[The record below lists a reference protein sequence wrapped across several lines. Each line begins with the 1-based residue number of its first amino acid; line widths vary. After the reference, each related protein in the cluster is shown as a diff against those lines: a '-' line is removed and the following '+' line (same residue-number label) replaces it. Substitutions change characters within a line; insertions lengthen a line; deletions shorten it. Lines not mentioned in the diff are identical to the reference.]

1 MKTDVNISAQQVK
14 ELRDRTGAGFMD
26 CKAALAEA
34 GGEIEQ
40 AIVILRKKGIA
51 KAQTKAG
58 RTTTEGLIGS
68 YVHAGS
74 KIGVIVEVNCESDFV
89 ARTEEFKQLAHDL
102 AMHIAAADPLYI
114 RREDVPGPA
123 LEREREIYR
132 EQARGLKKS
141 EAVIERIVEG
151 KLREFYEKTVLYD
164 QHFIK
169 DETQTIKELIDSR
182 IALLKENVTVR
193 RFSRFKVGEGNG

>member
-114 RREDVPGPA
+114 RREDVPGPV